1 MYTSH
6 VHLTLHLLKSWCL
19 HMTKYSMV
27 IFTID
32 NSHLEK
38 KNRPP
43 HFNFHDHN
51 YFQTSVK
58 LTLDEEMAWLITL
71 GKHRIFLIET
81 WITRRRILLSKMLSN
96 ISWAHNKEKILSVCQ
111 WVRSHSFV
119 LWCGMVWG
127 QLLREDFFL
136 EFRIF
141 CEWFQ
146 QWKRSLIWA
155 WYFIICMNA
164 TCMYCNV
171 ICSVYFL

>member
-1 MYTSH
+1 
-6 VHLTLHLLKSWCL
+6 
-19 HMTKYSMV
+19 MTTV
-27 IFTID
+27 IW
-32 NSHLEK
+32 K

-96 ISWAHNKEKILSVCQ
+96 ISWAHNKEKILSVWQ

-127 QLLREDFFL
+127 KILREDFFL

-146 QWKRSLIWA
+146 PWKRSLIWA

-164 TCMYCNV
+164 TCTYCNV

>member
-32 NSHLEK
+32 NSHLK

-127 QLLREDFFL
+127 QLLRDFFL

-146 QWKRSLIWA
+146 PWKRSLIWA

-164 TCMYCNV
+164 TCTYCNV